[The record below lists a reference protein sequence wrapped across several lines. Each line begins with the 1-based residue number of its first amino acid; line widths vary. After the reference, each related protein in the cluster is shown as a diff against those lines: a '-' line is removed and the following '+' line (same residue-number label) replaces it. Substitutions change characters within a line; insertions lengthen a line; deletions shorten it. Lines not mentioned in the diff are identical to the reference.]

1 MTVQTSRK
9 SLDFVALDYSSNRP
23 RVQIIPASTAEALEP
38 PFKAWKKDKCFT
50 LRCYMSLQGEDSP
63 LLSAAPQLYR
73 YDWAFGIT
81 LVENFYWDWMGEF
94 PDNGALAIHL
104 VLEPDPRQG
113 GPEMLPA
120 GAVLSALHPGRNTKG
135 FVEQMLPAL
144 LKSGGEIAKI
154 GAAALPPLDYLASGL
169 TFGSNILESS
179 SGNRKNWFLYQFLD
193 EKLQCPVVEWRI
205 YRDVLKEYGPLI
217 RGSLFLSV
225 PRNSQPNPGKVR
237 IWLRPQIH
245 YCSGDEICY
254 IIPTNQLKPEER
266 VYIDVCPAS

>member
-1 MTVQTSRK
+1 MAVQVSRK
-9 SLDFVALDYSSNRP
+9 SLDFVALDYTSNKP
-23 RVQIIPASTAEALEP
+23 QVQILPGSEGSESLY
-38 PFKAWKKDKCFT
+38 KAWKKDKSFT
-50 LRCYMSLQGEDSP
+50 MRCYMSLQGEDAPP
-63 LLSAAPQLYR
+63 LFATQLYR
-73 YDWAFGIT
+73 YDWAFGIA
-81 LVENFYWDWMGEF
+81 LVENFYWDWMGEL
-94 PDNGALAIHL
+94 PVNGALAIQL
-104 VLEPDPRQG
+104 VLQPDAREG

-144 LKSGGEIAKI
+144 LKSGGEIVKI
-154 GAAALPPLDYLASGL
+154 GSAALPPLEYLASGL

-179 SGNRKNWFLYQFLD
+179 SGNQKNWFLYQFLD

-217 RGSLFLSV
+217 RGSLFLSL
-225 PRNSQPNPGKVR
+225 PQSSPANPGNVR

-254 IIPTNQLKPEER
+254 LIPTDQLKPEDR
-266 VYIDVCPAS
+266 VYIDVRPAS